1 MKYYC
6 IGIKG
11 SGMSTLAQ
19 ILYDLGNEVIG
30 YDDAREEKYTEA
42 GLKKRGIPI
51 YYDDSAP
58 LTDDTIVTY
67 SKAFREDHK
76 ELSRVRSLG
85 LTIQGYND
93 LLGSLTRQFET
104 TSVCGTHGKTTTSL
118 LISHILTNSIGCNY
132 FVGDGSGYADPK
144 NKLFII
150 ESCEYQKTLLAYHP
164 TNVVLTNIELEH
176 TECYDGIE
184 DIIHT
189 FEIFVNR
196 ATNLVVL
203 CGDDKNVRKIQTD
216 KKTIYYG
223 FDEANDYV
231 IKNLVLTNQ
240 GSVFD
245 VYEHGQFFGHFDT
258 PLFGK
263 HMVLNALAA
272 IILTSY
278 YGVSKELIHTSLE
291 TFQGAKRRFKEEV
304 IGDAILIDDY
314 AHHPT
319 EVRVTLEAARQKYP
333 DKKLI
338 AIFLPNT
345 YSRTKELKEDFI
357 SALQKADVA
366 YVMDIESDREE
377 ASDYPGVSSDQIIEG
392 LPNGK
397 KISIDTVDQLL
408 SYSNAVFCFMSCTH
422 IYLIED
428 AFKEKLKKN

>member
-1 MKYYC
+1 MF
-6 IGIKG
+6 G
-11 SGMSTLAQ
+11 
-19 ILYDLGNEVIG
+19 
-30 YDDAREEKYTEA
+30 R
-42 GLKKRGIPI
+42 
-51 YYDDSAP
+51 
-58 LTDDTIVTY
+58 
-67 SKAFREDHK
+67 F
-76 ELSRVRSLG
+76 
-85 LTIQGYND
+85 
-93 LLGSLTRQFET
+93 
-104 TSVCGTHGKTTTSL
+104 
-118 LISHILTNSIGCNY
+118 
-132 FVGDGSGYADPK
+132 
-144 NKLFII
+144 
-150 ESCEYQKTLLAYHP
+150 
-164 TNVVLTNIELEH
+164 
-176 TECYDGIE
+176 
-184 DIIHT
+184 
-189 FEIFVNR
+189 
-196 ATNLVVL
+196 
-203 CGDDKNVRKIQTD
+203 
-216 KKTIYYG
+216 KTIYYG

-428 AFKEKLKKN
+428 AFKAKLKNN